1 MEDQLEIALPL
12 LRDSVPVK
20 LLQQPQDPPSDQNLA
35 AARAYCGQL
44 RALRNEGGLDNA
56 SRPTQQEMIDAARYL
71 AVMEDRIRET
81 RGDPLQEIL
90 RVVNEMRQAQTE
102 MRQEQTEM
110 RQEQTEMRQTIT
122 EILNPIQANRDRD
135 GVQLTLNI
143 IPFADGSMPTQ
154 HPHNLPPLFTLAAM
168 NGLER
173 PQLDQYCQGYDI
185 PATGQLGAIRG
196 RLRRAVGMAN

>member
-122 EILNPIQANRDRD
+122 EILNRLDHFTRIDRD

-154 HPHNLPPLFTLAAM
+154 HPVRIT
-168 NGLER
+168 
-173 PQLDQYCQGYDI
+173 
-185 PATGQLGAIRG
+185 
-196 RLRRAVGMAN
+196 